1 MKISNVLGISIQKGV
16 RKQENVCRG
25 FALALSYFMRLLR
38 EHPKATPAH
47 QGKNFGLYLCR
58 NQQYGRW
65 DGMQTGKVPGETT
78 DSSGQARLGYALAK
92 SQRYL
97 DTTQLFEAMGGA
109 WRDWKDPVS

>member
-1 MKISNVLGISIQKGV
+1 
-16 RKQENVCRG
+16 
-25 FALALSYFMRLLR
+25 
-38 EHPKATPAH
+38 
-47 QGKNFGLYLCR
+47 
-58 NQQYGRW
+58 
-65 DGMQTGKVPGETT
+65 MQTGKVPGETT